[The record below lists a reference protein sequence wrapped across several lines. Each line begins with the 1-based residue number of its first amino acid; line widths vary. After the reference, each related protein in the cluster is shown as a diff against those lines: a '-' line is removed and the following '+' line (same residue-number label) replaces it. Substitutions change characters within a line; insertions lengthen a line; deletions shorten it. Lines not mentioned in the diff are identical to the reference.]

1 MLAQVVIFLIAAVV
15 AVPLARRFGLGAVL
29 GYLLAGVIIGPSG
42 LAVVAAVEDAR
53 HIAELGVVLLLF
65 VIGLEL
71 NPRRLWALRRSILGA
86 GLMQVLAS
94 AVLIGAACVLLG
106 LGPGTGV
113 VIGLTLALSSTAF
126 ALQVL
131 AERRELTTRYGRT
144 AFAVLLFQDLAV
156 IPIVALL
163 PLFGSGAGGS
173 VHIFDVGIAV
183 LIVAAVV
190 IGGHFLLRPL
200 LRAVAAARAQDAFT
214 AAALLVA
221 VGTAWLMELAGLS
234 MALGAFIAGM
244 LLADSEYRHALEA
257 DIEPFKGLLL
267 GLFFMAVGMGVDL
280 GLLAARPLPIVG
292 LALGLV
298 ALKCAV
304 LYVIGRVQGLAHA
317 GAVRL
322 AISISQ
328 GGEFAFVILAVA
340 TAAEIVPAA
349 VSAVLIMVVT
359 LSMGSTPLLLA
370 IADRLLPKAGDTA
383 REFDQPDEHNP
394 VIIAG
399 FGRFGQMV
407 GRILRARH
415 IGFTALDASS
425 DHVDFVRRF
434 GNKIYYGDASRLEL
448 LRAAGTQHARLFV
461 LAIDDVE
468 ASLRTAELVREN
480 FPDLPVYAR
489 ARNRRHAYQLMNLG
503 VRYILRETFLSSI
516 ELARNVLLGLGMAP
530 REAERLVKTFRRH
543 DEERL
548 LSDHASH
555 DDEAR
560 LMYLARQS
568 ALELEEMF
576 EKDAAAEA
584 REQGTGS

>member
-1 MLAQVVIFLIAAVV
+1 MLAQVVTFLIAAVV
-15 AVPLARRFGLGAVL
+15 AVPLARRAGLGAVL
-29 GYLLAGVIIGPSG
+29 GYLLAGVIIGPYG
-42 LAVVAAVEDAR
+42 LAVVGAVEDTR

-86 GLMQVLAS
+86 GVTQVLAS
-94 AVLIGAACVLLG
+94 AVLIGGVCVLMGLELG
-106 LGPGTGV
+106 ACV

-131 AERRELTTRYGRT
+131 AERRELTTRYGRL

-156 IPIVALL
+156 IPLVALL
-163 PLFGSGAGGS
+163 PVFGTDAGAR
-173 VHIFDVGIAV
+173 VQVFDLSKAV
-183 LIVAAVV
+183 LVVALVV
-190 IGGHFLLRPL
+190 VGGHFLLRPL
-200 LRAVAAARAQDAFT
+200 LRVVAAVKAQDAFT
-214 AAALLVA
+214 AAALLIA
-221 VGTAWLMELAGLS
+221 VGTAWLMEIAGLS

-267 GLFFMAVGMGVDL
+267 GLFFISVGMGVDL
-280 GLLAARPLPIVG
+280 GLLTARPLFIVG
-292 LALGLV
+292 LAIGLV
-298 ALKCAV
+298 ALKCLV
-304 LYVIGRVQGLAHA
+304 LYVIGRIQGLRHA
-317 GAVRL
+317 PAIRL

-328 GGEFAFVILAVA
+328 GGEFAFVILGVA
-340 TAAEIVPAA
+340 TAVNLVPAEIT
-349 VSAVLIMVVT
+349 AVLIMVVT
-359 LSMGSTPLLLA
+359 LSMASTPLLLG
-370 IADRLLPKAGDTA
+370 IADRLLPRASEPA
-383 REFDQPDEHNP
+383 REFDRPDEHHP
-394 VIIAG
+394 VVIAG
-399 FGRFGQMV
+399 FGRFGQIV

-415 IGFTALDASS
+415 IGFTALDVSS

-448 LRAAGTQHARLFV
+448 LRAAGTEHARLFV
-461 LAIDDVE
+461 LAIDDVD
-468 ASLRTAELVREN
+468 ASLRTAAIVREH
-480 FPDLPVYAR
+480 FPSLPVYAR

-516 ELARNVLLGLGMAP
+516 ELARHVLQGLGMDP
-530 REAERLVKTFRRH
+530 READRLVRTFRRH

-548 LSDHASH
+548 LRDHESH

-576 EKDAAAEA
+576 EKDAAEEA
-584 REQGTGS
+584 RE